1 MPQYSSAPAVRALSA
16 LLLTGTL
23 AACNTDSV
31 TQPLPPAAGTFSVD
45 AATEWVYVSLADS
58 AIVRPS
64 SPGESP
70 SWDIAFFATN
80 ATLNGG
86 EAGPGGVE
94 AACVCQNATA
104 TGDEVLAMTP
114 ESELADFEAVTSV
127 PAGLTW
133 TSDALSPAITGWYS
147 GSGTAAVA
155 NPSRTFLV
163 RLADSTAFAKVRVVN
178 LEQPTTT
185 TPGRVTLEYA
195 VQDSPSAALRPVQIR
210 VVEVAATGATLVDL
224 NAGSSVPLASGWDLK
239 FEGFAIKVNGGMS
252 GPGKGGAALAT
263 TSWAET
269 TSAKTADRA
278 YRTDSYAG
286 IFGSNRYYRYSI
298 AGDNRISPTFDVY
311 LLRRGSTVYKLQII
325 GYYSQSGQ
333 PRTIS
338 FRYAQIAG

>member
-1 MPQYSSAPAVRALSA
+1 MPRYTSAPAARALSA
-16 LLLTGTL
+16 LLLTCAL

-31 TQPLPPAAGTFSVD
+31 TEPLPPAVGAFTVN
-45 AATEWVYVSLADS
+45 AASEWVYVSLADS

-64 SPGESP
+64 SPGEST

-86 EAGPGGVE
+86 AAGPGGVE

-114 ESELADFEAVTSV
+114 ESELADFDAVTSV

-147 GSGTAAVA
+147 GSGAAAVA

-163 RLADSTAFAKVRVVN
+163 RLADSVAYAKVRVVSI
-178 LEQPTTT
+178 EQSTAA
-185 TPGRVTLEYA
+185 TPGRVTIEYA
-195 VQDSPSAALRPVQIR
+195 VQREPNLPLGESQTR
-210 VVEVAATGATLVDL
+210 VINVPATGAALIDL
-224 NAGSSVPLASGWDLK
+224 NAVTGSPIATEWDLK

-263 TSWAET
+263 TGYAET
-269 TSAKTADRA
+269 TSAKTADQA

-286 IFGSNRYYRYSI
+286 IFGNNRYYRYSI